1 MKRRNFLTLIGLSA
15 LSGITG
21 CQPSQIRQSLKSAQQ
36 LSNGDLPSAVTAHIP
51 ITGNAQIDQLVKRQ
65 IKSLVAELTKTWGDK
80 KVASPKEYVKYTD
93 HYQSRALVNFKSGQ
107 IRVETLIDQA
117 SKQTLKA
124 AIISTLLTP
133 ENPSKVD
140 LLSDK
145 RIATGQQP
153 FLYELVLDQDNKP
166 IATEWRANRYAYFLI
181 KTAYQ
186 SDRYNQKTRHF
197 VLFNMVKNHTQ
208 SQQRHY
214 AAQVMRHSQRFQ
226 LEPALVY
233 AIIETESAFN
243 PYAMSHI
250 PAYGLMQ
257 IVPQSAGRDAY
268 RFLYKKDGTPTK
280 NYLLQ
285 ADNNIEMGAVYL
297 HLLFTRYLAKIT
309 HPKSQEYCCIAAYN
323 TGSGNVL
330 KAFDADR
337 QQAVDKINSL
347 NADQVYRHLR
357 SHLKYQEAR
366 HYLEKVTEKKQAYL

>member
-153 FLYELVLDQDNKP
+153 FLYELVLDQDN
-166 IATEWRANRYAYFLI
+166 
-181 KTAYQ
+181 
-186 SDRYNQKTRHF
+186 
-197 VLFNMVKNHTQ
+197 
-208 SQQRHY
+208 
-214 AAQVMRHSQRFQ
+214 
-226 LEPALVY
+226 
-233 AIIETESAFN
+233 
-243 PYAMSHI
+243 
-250 PAYGLMQ
+250 
-257 IVPQSAGRDAY
+257 
-268 RFLYKKDGTPTK
+268 
-280 NYLLQ
+280 
-285 ADNNIEMGAVYL
+285 
-297 HLLFTRYLAKIT
+297 
-309 HPKSQEYCCIAAYN
+309 
-323 TGSGNVL
+323 
-330 KAFDADR
+330 
-337 QQAVDKINSL
+337 
-347 NADQVYRHLR
+347 
-357 SHLKYQEAR
+357 
-366 HYLEKVTEKKQAYL
+366 